1 MQQIGGPQGR
11 GVSKEKVRRSPGAAG
26 SVGRTWGARRGCA
39 EVPVEC
45 GEHPEA
51 RAGTSRGAEVQS
63 RLSVGYPARLVYE
76 DISKKNRRRPNGRE
90 ASGGGVRDIGA

>member
-1 MQQIGGPQGR
+1 M
-11 GVSKEKVRRSPGAAG
+11 
-26 SVGRTWGARRGCA
+26 
-39 EVPVEC
+39 PVER

-51 RAGTSRGAEVQS
+51 RARTSRGAEVQS
-63 RLSVGYPARLVYE
+63 RLSVDYPASLEYE